1 MLIGVG
7 LGPGEPSLLTL
18 RAIDVLKSAIK
29 VFVPGRMAFDLV
41 KPYADPE
48 ILTFPMTHD
57 GGRLEKAWRQHV
69 ERISR
74 FAVDGP
80 TAFGVIGDPNI
91 FSTFSHVA
99 KMMRIAN
106 PHVKIATVP
115 GVSAVTACFSRFN
128 EQIGASFV
136 VSDGSAVE
144 SKLALKATKPRD
156 IAKAFREE
164 GFTNLVLLERGFT
177 ENEKVYTK
185 DFPLKGEYFSIL
197 YGKRT

>member
-7 LGPGEPSLLTL
+7 LGPGDPSLLTL

-29 VFVPGRMAFDLV
+29 VFVPGPLAFDLV

-48 ILTFPMTHD
+48 ILIFPMTHD
-57 GGRLEKAWRQHV
+57 VEQLQKTWRQHV
-69 ERISR
+69 ERIAR
-74 FAVDGP
+74 YAVDGP
-80 TAFGVIGDPNI
+80 TAFGVLGDPNV

-99 KMMRIAN
+99 KMMRTAK
-106 PHVKIATVP
+106 PHVQITTVP

-128 EQIGASFV
+128 EQVGASFV
-136 VSDGSAVE
+136 ISDGSPVE

-156 IAKAFREE
+156 VANALRAE
-164 GFTNLVLLERGFT
+164 GFTDLVLLERGFT
-177 ENEKVYTK
+177 EKEKVFTEN
-185 DFPLKGEYFSIL
+185 FPSKGEYFSVL